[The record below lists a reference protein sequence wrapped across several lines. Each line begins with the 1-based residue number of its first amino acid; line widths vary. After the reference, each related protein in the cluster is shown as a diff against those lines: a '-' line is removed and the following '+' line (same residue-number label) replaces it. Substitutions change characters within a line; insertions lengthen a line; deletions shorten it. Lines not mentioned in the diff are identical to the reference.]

1 MALSE
6 QYLDDEI
13 HPIDIVESLASHND
27 WEFDRVADN
36 QISMSVEG
44 QWRTYG
50 VTLAWSDYD
59 ETLRMICTFEMEP
72 PEDRLPDPL
81 RFAQ

>member
-36 QISMSVEG
+36 QI
-44 QWRTYG
+44 
-50 VTLAWSDYD
+50 
-59 ETLRMICTFEMEP
+59 
-72 PEDRLPDPL
+72 
-81 RFAQ
+81 